1 MAFTDYKK
9 VCDAVKNSKDMQAI
23 RRQRVKNQTNKS

>member
-9 VCDAVKNSKDMQAI
+9 VCDAVKNSKRHAS
-23 RRQRVKNQTNKS
+23 NQETKGKEPNK